1 MSKASRH
8 RVNAVVCL
16 LALAYA
22 LYWFGTGQMS
32 AAPPWRAGMMGA
44 LVVLG
49 LGGAVW
55 FLVRARGAAD

>member
-16 LALAYA
+16 LALVYA
-22 LYWFGTGQMS
+22 LYWFGTGQMDQ
-32 AAPPWRAGMMGA
+32 APGWQVGLMGA

-49 LGGAVW
+49 IGGAVW
-55 FLVRARGAAD
+55 FLRRARSTAH

>member
-16 LALAYA
+16 LALLYA
-22 LYWFGTGQMS
+22 LYWFGTGRMDQ
-32 AAPPWRAGMMGA
+32 APGWQVGLMGA

-49 LGGAVW
+49 VGGAVW
-55 FLVRARGAAD
+55 FLRRARATAH

>member
-8 RVNAVVCL
+8 RLNAVVCV
-16 LALAYA
+16 LAFVYA
-22 LYWFGTGQMS
+22 LYWFATGQMN
-32 AAPPWRAGMMGA
+32 AASTWRVVLMGA

-55 FLVRARGAAD
+55 FLRRASGAAR

>member
-22 LYWFGTGQMS
+22 LYWFATGQMNG
-32 AAPPWRAGMMGA
+32 APAWQVGLMGVLVVVGIGGAIWFLYRAG
-44 LVVLG
+44 
-49 LGGAVW
+49 
-55 FLVRARGAAD
+55 RAAH

>member
-16 LALAYA
+16 LALGYA
-22 LYWFGTGQMS
+22 LYWFGTGQIDE
-32 AAPPWRAGMMGA
+32 APGWRVGLMGA

-49 LGGAVW
+49 IGGAVW
-55 FLVRARGAAD
+55 FLYRARRAAH

>member
-16 LALAYA
+16 LAFAYA
-22 LYWFGTGQMS
+22 LYWFFTGQMKQ
-32 AAPPWRAGMMGA
+32 APTWVVGLMGA

-49 LGGAVW
+49 IGGAAW
-55 FLVRARGAAD
+55 FLRRARGAAD